1 MAKVVVI
8 AERCKS
14 CQYCIKFC
22 PKNVLALGTK
32 VNLAATSM
40 WSRSMMTALAAVCA
54 RASARMALSKY
65 TNKRRLKLWQE
76 Y

>member
-32 VNLAATSM
+32 VNSKGYEYVE
-40 WSRSMMTALAAVCA
+40 RSMMTALAAVCA